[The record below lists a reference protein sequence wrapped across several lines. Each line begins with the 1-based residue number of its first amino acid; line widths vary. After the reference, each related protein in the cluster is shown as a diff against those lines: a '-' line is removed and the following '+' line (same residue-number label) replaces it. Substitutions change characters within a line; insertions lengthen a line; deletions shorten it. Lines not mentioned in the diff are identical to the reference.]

1 MSAHGAEEGLASKEG
16 CAMSTTV
23 NRLPEL
29 TLTRRGAAK
38 RSRRSLAVKRALLA
52 CGIGSSAAYVAANV
66 VGALRGGG
74 YSSVNQSVS
83 ELTAID
89 APSRPVALPLFVAS
103 DVLSLGFGTG
113 VVAAAGRNRPLRVA
127 GWLLVGVGVANMI
140 SPFTPM
146 HTREV
151 LASGGDTWTD
161 PAHLTVVAG
170 TTLQIMGA
178 MGFAAAA
185 FGKGFR
191 NYSVASLV
199 TMLVAGG
206 LTGTQKNA
214 VAANLPTP
222 WNGVYE
228 RTSIGVYLLWM
239 SVLAAVLLR
248 ASGRAQPRGK
258 AA

>member
-1 MSAHGAEEGLASKEG
+1 
-16 CAMSTTV
+16 MSTTV
-23 NRLPEL
+23 DRALE
-29 TLTRRGAAK
+29 LTRR
-38 RSRRSLAVKRALLA
+38 RSQAVKRALLA
-52 CGIGSSAAYVAANV
+52 CGIGSPVVYVAANV

-74 YSSVNQSVS
+74 YSSVNQTVS

-103 DVLSLGFGTG
+103 DVLSLAFGAG
-113 VVAAAGRNRPLRVA
+113 VVASAGRNRPLRVA
-127 GWLLVGVGVANMI
+127 GGLLVGVGVANMI

-146 HTREV
+146 HTRAV
-151 LASGGDTWTD
+151 LAAGGGTGTD
-161 PAHLTVVAG
+161 KAHLAVLSATM
-170 TTLQIMGA
+170 LQIAGA
-178 MGFAAAA
+178 MGFGATA

-191 NYSVASLV
+191 NFSVASLV

-239 SVLAAVLLR
+239 AVLAAVLLR
-248 ASGRAQPRGK
+248 ASGRAQPRGQ

>member
-1 MSAHGAEEGLASKEG
+1 
-16 CAMSTTV
+16 MSTTV
-23 NRLPEL
+23 DRALE
-29 TLTRRGAAK
+29 LTRR
-38 RSRRSLAVKRALLA
+38 RSQAVKRALLA
-52 CGIGSSAAYVAANV
+52 CGIGSPVVYVAANV

-74 YSSVNQSVS
+74 YSSVNQTVS

-103 DVLSLGFGTG
+103 DVLSLAFGAG
-113 VVAAAGRNRPLRVA
+113 VVASAGRNRPLRVA
-127 GWLLVGVGVANMI
+127 GGLLVGVGVANMI

-151 LASGGDTWTD
+151 LAAGGGTGTD
-161 PAHLTVVAG
+161 KAHLAVLSATM
-170 TTLQIMGA
+170 LQIAGA
-178 MGFAAAA
+178 MGFGAAA
-185 FGKGFR
+185 FGKRFR
-191 NYSVASLV
+191 RFSVASLV

-214 VAANLPTP
+214 VAANLPTR

-239 SVLAAVLLR
+239 SVLAVVLLR
-248 ASGRAQPRGK
+248 ASGRAQPRGQ

>member
-1 MSAHGAEEGLASKEG
+1 
-16 CAMSTTV
+16 MSTTIDHTSA
-23 NRLPEL
+23 L
-29 TLTRRGAAK
+29 TGRNVPTKG
-38 RSRRSLAVKRALLA
+38 SRATLQKVSLA

-66 VGALRGGG
+66 AGALGGGG

-103 DVLSLGFGTG
+103 DVLALAFGTG

-127 GWLLVGVGVANMI
+127 GWLLVGVGVADVV

-146 HTREV
+146 HTRAV
-151 LASGGDTWTD
+151 LAADQTTWTD
-161 PAHLTVVAG
+161 TAHLTVVGA

-178 MGFAAAA
+178 MGFGAAA
-185 FGKGFR
+185 FGKRFR
-191 NYSVASLV
+191 RYSVGSLV

-206 LTGTQKNA
+206 LTATQKNA

-228 RTSIGVYLLWM
+228 RISIGVYLLWM
-239 SVLAAVLLR
+239 AVLAGVLLR
-248 ASGRAQPRGK
+248 ASGRAQTRGQ
-258 AA
+258 AG

>member
-1 MSAHGAEEGLASKEG
+1 
-16 CAMSTTV
+16 MSTTV
-23 NRLPEL
+23 DRALEL
-29 TLTRRGAAK
+29 TR
-38 RSRRSLAVKRALLA
+38 RRSLAVKRALLA
-52 CGIGSSAAYVAANV
+52 CGIGSSATYVAANV
-66 VGALRGGG
+66 AGALRGGG

-89 APSRPVALPLFVAS
+89 APSRPISLPLFVAS
-103 DVLSLGFGTG
+103 DVLALAFGSG
-113 VVAAAGRNRPLRVA
+113 VVASAGRNRPLRVA
-127 GWLLVGVGVANMI
+127 GWLLVGVGVVDVV

-146 HTREV
+146 HTRAV
-151 LASGGDTWTD
+151 LAAGGGTWTD
-161 PAHLTVVAG
+161 PAHLTVVAA

-248 ASGRAQPRGK
+248 ASGRTQPRGQ

>member
-1 MSAHGAEEGLASKEG
+1 
-16 CAMSTTV
+16 MSTTV
-23 NRLPEL
+23 DRALEL
-29 TLTRRGAAK
+29 TR
-38 RSRRSLAVKRALLA
+38 RRSLAVQRALLA
-52 CGIGSSAAYVAANV
+52 CGIGSPAAYVAANV

-89 APSRPVALPLFVAS
+89 APSRPVALPLFVVF

-113 VVAAAGRNRPLRVA
+113 VVASAGRNRPLRAA
-127 GWLLVGVGVANMI
+127 GGLLVGVGVANMI

-151 LASGGDTWTD
+151 LAAGGGTGTD
-161 PAHLTVVAG
+161 KAHRAVISAPP
-170 TTLQIMGA
+170 LQIAGA
-178 MGFAAAA
+178 MGFGAAA
-185 FGKGFR
+185 FGRGFR
-191 NYSVASLV
+191 RFSVASLV

-206 LTGTQKNA
+206 LTGTQGRDLG
-214 VAANLPTP
+214 ANKPTP

-239 SVLAAVLLR
+239 AVLAVVLLR
-248 ASGRAQPRGK
+248 ASGRAQSGGQ

>member
-1 MSAHGAEEGLASKEG
+1 
-16 CAMSTTV
+16 MSTTV
-23 NRLPEL
+23 DRAPE
-29 TLTRRGAAK
+29 LTRRGLAQP
-38 RSRRSLAVKRALLA
+38 SRRSLAVRGTLLA

-66 VGALRGGG
+66 AGALRGGG

-83 ELTAID
+83 ELTAVD

-103 DVLSLGFGTG
+103 DVLALGFGSG
-113 VVAAAGRNRPLRVA
+113 VVASAGRNRPLRVA
-127 GWLLVGVGVANMI
+127 GWLLVGVGAVDVV

-151 LASGGDTWTD
+151 LAAGGGTGTD
-161 PAHLTVVAG
+161 KAHLAVLSA

-178 MGFAAAA
+178 MGFGAAA
-185 FGKGFR
+185 FGKRFR
-191 NYSVASLV
+191 RFSVASLV

-206 LTGTQKNA
+206 LTAMQGGNLG
-214 VAANLPTP
+214 ANKPTP

-239 SVLAAVLLR
+239 SVLAVVLLR
-248 ASGRAQPRGK
+248 ASGRAQPRGQV
-258 AA
+258 A

>member
-1 MSAHGAEEGLASKEG
+1 
-16 CAMSTTV
+16 MSTTV
-23 NRLPEL
+23 DRALE
-29 TLTRRGAAK
+29 LTRRGVAQP
-38 RSRRSLAVKRALLA
+38 RRRSLAVKRALLA
-52 CGIGSSAAYVAANV
+52 CGIGSSATYVAANV
-66 VGALRGGG
+66 AGALRGGG

-113 VVAAAGRNRPLRVA
+113 VVASAGRNRPLRVA
-127 GWLLVGVGVANMI
+127 GWLLVGVGAVDVV

-146 HTREV
+146 HTRAV
-151 LASGGDTWTD
+151 LAAGGDTWTD
-161 PAHLTVVAG
+161 PAHLTIVAA

-191 NYSVASLV
+191 RFSVASLV

-248 ASGRAQPRGK
+248 ASGRTQTRGQ